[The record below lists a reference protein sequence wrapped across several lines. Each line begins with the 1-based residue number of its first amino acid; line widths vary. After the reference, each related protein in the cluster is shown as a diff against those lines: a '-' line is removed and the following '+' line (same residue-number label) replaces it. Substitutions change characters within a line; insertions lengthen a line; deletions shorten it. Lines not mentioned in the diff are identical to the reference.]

1 MSAGVPTITITL
13 NANPCGSGTV
23 KVNGTTVTTYP
34 FEYTIPRGTQVIF
47 EAVPEA
53 GYYFVEWSGEY
64 TGNENP
70 AGIKKV
76 IGNSFVTASFAP
88 RNTEFTSDDGN
99 LSIIIP
105 QETAALV
112 EGEEPLTSVEFA
124 VVEPPP
130 LPEQASL
137 IGLAYDLSPEGATF
151 SPPVTINW
159 NYDPADIPAGLAE
172 ADLVIVR
179 YDEETGNWEELL
191 TEANLEAYALSASLD
206 HFSTVALLGYKSS
219 PTPAQTLTPANFT
232 IKSLNISP
240 SEANVGEVVS
250 ISALLTNTGDEEGSH
265 SITLA
270 INGTIEETR
279 EVTLAGGASETVI
292 FTTVP
297 DAAGTYIINVGSLSE
312 SLTVRETEA
321 ATDAE
326 TPAKPAWW
334 LNGGILATIGV
345 SIAVPL
351 AVRIHQKKHQG

>member
-1 MSAGVPTITITL
+1 
-13 NANPCGSGTV
+13 
-23 KVNGTTVTTYP
+23 VNGTAVTAYP
-34 FEYTIPRGTQVIF
+34 FEYATPRGTSVIF

-76 IGNSFVTASFAP
+76 IGNSFVTAYFAP

-99 LSIIIP
+99 LSITIP
-105 QETAALV
+105 EETTALE
-112 EGEEPLTSVEFA
+112 EGGEPLTSVEFA
-124 VVEPPP
+124 VVEPPL

-191 TEANLEAYALSASLD
+191 TEANWEADAISASLD

-219 PTPAQTLTPANFT
+219 PPPTQALSPANFT
-232 IKSLNISP
+232 INSLNISP
-240 SEANVGEVVS
+240 AEANAGEVVS

-297 DAAGTYIINVGSLSE
+297 DEAGTYIINVGSLSE
-312 SLTVRETEA
+312 SVTVRETESA
-321 ATDAE
+321 IGAE
-326 TPAKPAWW
+326 TETPAAKPAWW
-334 LNGGILATIGV
+334 LNGGILAAIGV

-351 AVRIHQKKHQG
+351 AVRRHQKKHQG